1 MNGALVWVVAALG
14 LGVLTLRRRSVAVAA
29 VSLQALLLAGAA
41 AARAHGADDAVAT
54 AALGLRALLLGGLLL
69 WLILRTREAA
79 PVRADWGPLTRGGA
93 GIGVAVALAWLVPTL
108 GLGDRNAE
116 RAVLALVAFGLVA
129 AATRRATIFQIV
141 ALVQLDNALALAAL
155 VRVPG
160 LSALVEVGVAGDL
173 IMLVLVAAI
182 LHTRIFAE
190 FGSGDSRRLGQLR
203 D

>member
-1 MNGALVWVVAALG
+1 MNGALIWLVAALG

-41 AARAHGADDAVAT
+41 AAQTHRLGDAIAT
-54 AALGLRALLLGGLLL
+54 AALGVRALLLCALLFL
-69 WLILRTREAA
+69 LIRRTREAR
-79 PVRADWGPLTRGGA
+79 PVRADSGPLARGGA
-93 GIGVAVALAWLVPTL
+93 GIGVAIALAWLVPTL

-129 AATRRATIFQIV
+129 AATRRATVFQIV

-155 VRVPG
+155 AGAPG
-160 LSALVEVGVAGDL
+160 LPALVELGVAGDL
-173 IMLVLVAAI
+173 IMVVLVASL

-190 FGSGDSRRLGQLR
+190 FGSADSRHLGQLR

>member
-1 MNGALVWVVAALG
+1 MNAAIVWLVVALG
-14 LGVLTLRRRSVAVAA
+14 LGVLTVRRRSVAVAV

-41 AARAHGADDAVAT
+41 AAQAHSADDAIAT
-54 AALGLRALLLGGLLL
+54 AALGVRALLLSALLL
-69 WLILRTREAA
+69 LVIRRTRESR
-79 PVRADWGPLTRGGA
+79 PVRADSGPLTRAGA

-129 AATRRATIFQIV
+129 AATRRATVFQIV
-141 ALVQLDNALALAAL
+141 ALVQIDNALALAAL
-155 VRVPG
+155 AGAPG
-160 LSALVEVGVAGDL
+160 LSALVELGVAGDL
-173 IMLVLVAAI
+173 IMVVLVAAL

-190 FGSGDSRRLGQLR
+190 FGSADSRHLGQLR

>member
-1 MNGALVWVVAALG
+1 MNGALVWIVVALG

-41 AARAHGADDAVAT
+41 AARIHSVDDAIAT
-54 AALGLRALLLGGLLL
+54 GALGVRALLLGGLLG
-69 WLILRTREAA
+69 WLILRTRETQ

-116 RAVLALVAFGLVA
+116 WAVLALVAFGLVA
-129 AATRRATIFQIV
+129 AATRRATLFQIV
-141 ALVQLDNALALAAL
+141 ALVQIDNALALAAL
-155 VRVPG
+155 ARAPG
-160 LSALVEVGVAGDL
+160 LPALVELGVAGDL
-173 IMLVLVAAI
+173 IMLVLVAAL
-182 LHTRIFAE
+182 LHTRIFTE
-190 FGSGDSRRLGQLR
+190 FGSGDSRHLGELR